1 MDWNNI
7 LLWYVALWFI
17 TVPLS
22 ILLLYFLITELLDL
36 IFNTGKINNLLRH
49 SDSINI
55 NPLEKHYEI
64 EKGRQSSL
72 TKSILMEL
80 DRQMG
85 YIRLTEK
92 ESQNRWYTRLNDEV
106 KEKITA
112 AKRVSDIF
120 KIK

>member
-7 LLWYVALWFI
+7 LVWYVALWFI

-36 IFNTGKINNLLRH
+36 IFNTGKINKLLKH

-55 NPLEKHYEI
+55 NPLDKQYEI

-80 DRQMG
+80 DRQIG

-92 ESQNRWYTRLNDEV
+92 ENKNSWSNRVNDEV
-106 KEKITA
+106 IEKITA